1 LEQFVFLFDDLGLN
15 DFLLRHAIHCENVEI
30 TCLTFISLA
39 CFALHLY
46 CFVSLFLVTVSGLQ
60 TITTRVP
67 EEMFQDIKKI
77 EREEKTERA
86 EVVRKLLV
94 EAIKRWKLKKA
105 LEALH
110 EGKMTFRSAA
120 KLAGLTYVEMLDE
133 TERAGIP
140 VGYTVSDLQLDLEA
154 VKKKE
159 K

>member
-1 LEQFVFLFDDLGLN
+1 
-15 DFLLRHAIHCENVEI
+15 
-30 TCLTFISLA
+30 
-39 CFALHLY
+39 
-46 CFVSLFLVTVSGLQ
+46 VSLFLVTVSGLQ

-67 EEMFQDIKKI
+67 EEMFQDIKEI

-94 EAIKRWKLKKA
+94 EAIKRWKLRKA
-105 LEALH
+105 LEALQV
-110 EGKMTFRSAA
+110 GKMTFRSAA
-120 KLAGLTYVEMLDE
+120 KLAGLAYVEMLDE

-140 VGYTVSDLQLDLEA
+140 VGYTVSDLQLDFEA